1 MSVTSETLNKK
12 WKNLILT
19 FMNQSLKG
27 DIDMRRVW
35 CAPKP
40 KQIWYVLTNNC
51 NIYAEFT
58 SFKLL
63 QNYWK
68 LLPMYEAMSCHWEVK
83 EV

>member
-1 MSVTSETLNKK
+1 
-12 WKNLILT
+12 
-19 FMNQSLKG
+19 
-27 DIDMRRVW
+27 MRRVW
-35 CAPKP
+35 CDPKP
-40 KQIWYVLTNNC
+40 KQIWYVLTNNS

>member
-1 MSVTSETLNKK
+1 
-12 WKNLILT
+12 
-19 FMNQSLKG
+19 
-27 DIDMRRVW
+27 MRRVW